1 MFVTSR
7 SFDNPC
13 NVGDIFTLETGLYL
27 VTVMRNRRML
37 WVRYATKD
45 LSWRKHPDL

>member
-1 MFVTSR
+1 MFVTIR
-7 SFDNPC
+7 SFDNPY

-37 WVRYATKD
+37 RVRCATKD
-45 LSWRKHPDL
+45 LSWSEHPDL